1 MASLL
6 CKVQRIPSD
15 TELLILKNPNP
26 LTHAL
31 TRTTSLKRSRTF
43 SDLTWMKAV
52 ADESNSQQR
61 DNGHRKV
68 LDFSLSIFTSP
79 SPKSGVSSPTSVDR
93 IQHRN
98 NDTIHS
104 NIDDNPLEYEA
115 VSDACGSFAS
125 ESLSK
130 SRLSAGITS

>member
-15 TELLILKNPNP
+15 TELLIIKNPNP

-52 ADESNSQQR
+52 TDESNSQQR

-98 NDTIHS
+98 NDTINN
-104 NIDDNPLEYEA
+104 NIDGNPLEYEA

-125 ESLSK
+125 ESSSK
-130 SRLSAGITS
+130 SRLSAGIAS

>member
-15 TELLILKNPNP
+15 TELLILKNPKATHP
-26 LTHAL
+26 LLA
-31 TRTTSLKRSRTF
+31 RTTSLKRSRTF

-52 ADESNSQQR
+52 ADESNSQPR

-98 NDTIHS
+98 NDTINN

-125 ESLSK
+125 ESSSK